1 MRGDESVVEVRR
13 WLNAPPSRVFGACSQ
28 ASLVSRWLTPSPD
41 VALTVLEFD
50 FRVGGSYRFAYAV
63 PGRGTMFVN
72 GVYRTIEA
80 PTAIV
85 FSWNIEP
92 PDEHAGVRSEV
103 TITLTPHGT
112 GTELLIRHEQLTKP
126 GAAERHAAG
135 WHGAVAQLMAL
146 VDDVP
151 EGTRGR
157 SSPEGRIE

>member
-1 MRGDESVVEVRR
+1 MRRSEDAAEVRR
-13 WLNAPPSRVFGACSQ
+13 RLAAAPARVFAAFAD

-50 FRVGGSYRFAYAV
+50 FRVGGGYRFAYAV

-72 GVYRTIEA
+72 GVYRTIEPHSTIA
-80 PTAIV
+80 

-103 TITLTPHGT
+103 TITLTPQGAGT
-112 GTELLIRHEQLTKP
+112 DLLIRHEQLTPP

-135 WHGAVAQLMAL
+135 WQGAVDQLIAL
-146 VDDVP
+146 V
-151 EGTRGR
+151 G
-157 SSPEGRIE
+157 